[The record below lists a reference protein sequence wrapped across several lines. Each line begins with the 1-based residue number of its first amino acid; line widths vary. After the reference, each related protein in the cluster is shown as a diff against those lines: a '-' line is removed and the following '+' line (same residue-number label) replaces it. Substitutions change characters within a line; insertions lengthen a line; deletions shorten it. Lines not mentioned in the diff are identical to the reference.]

1 MFKPILQT
9 ILDESSG
16 ALGVFLLGDDGIII
30 EQVRTNLDTADDQ
43 LALVVELAAGIKN
56 IRQTAEVLEAGAL
69 NEVVVHYENL
79 SLLVHVLNDE
89 YFVVLLLEPNALS
102 GKGSYLLKREA
113 RRLRAGLNQ
122 EI

>member
-1 MFKPILQT
+1 MFKPILQA

-16 ALGVFLLGDDGIII
+16 ALGVFLLGDDGIVI
-30 EQVRTNLDTADDQ
+30 EQVRLNHAAADEQ

-56 IRQTAEVLEAGAL
+56 IRQTADVLEAGAL
-69 NEVVVHYENL
+69 NEVIIHYEKL
-79 SLLVHVLNDE
+79 SLLVHILSDE
-89 YFVVLLLEPNALS
+89 YFVVLLLEPDALS